1 MQEGDIKLFQTN
13 DDGDIIITD
22 GLIEMSG
29 GIETSAYLCLFGGN
43 EEDDGRPNNNLQW
56 WGNIGEKTKYQ
67 SETQFLLKS
76 IPATT
81 GNLKRIKESAIRD
94 LSSLPA
100 KSIEVIVSMPRL
112 NVVKLEINIDGV
124 PIEFTNKW
132 GN

>member
-1 MQEGDIKLFQTN
+1 MQEGDVKLFQTN
-13 DDGDIIITD
+13 DDGDINVTD

-43 EEDDGRPNNNLQW
+43 EQDDGRPDNNLQW
-56 WGNIGEKTKYQ
+56 WGNVGEKTKYQ

-81 GNLKRIKESAIRD
+81 GNLKRIKEAAIRD

-100 KSIEVIVSMPRL
+100 KSIEVIISMPRL
-112 NVVKLEINIDGV
+112 NMVKLEINIDGI
-124 PIEFTNKW
+124 PIEFTNQW